1 MIRKLI
7 AVTCPVKRPVR
18 REKVAAFVQVV
29 QARCRPTTRG
39 RPSPLEQSA
48 CWGLSEA
55 AAANEFD
62 SLIWPRGD
70 GLIWPP
76 RPGNSPHSLS
86 RRCRRALDNSDR

>member
-29 QARCRPTTRG
+29 QARCRQTARG
-39 RPSPLEQSA
+39 RSSPLEQSA

-55 AAANEFD
+55 AAASEFD
-62 SLIWPRGD
+62 GAGADLA
-70 GLIWPP
+70 P